1 MLNQPEY
8 LDLIVRYLNN
18 PQDEKLHAE
27 IISFCAESK
36 SNESYFKDIERVWKL
51 SSKSARLDHLKEE
64 EAVASFQKAL
74 KRISGRPASFA
85 KWMSAVAA
93 TILLAATCYWWFDK
107 RNDVELLSL
116 KTDSNIDSVKLA
128 DGSTVILAENTI
140 VSYPKVFSGA
150 SREIFLRKGRAFFN
164 VTKDPQHPFS
174 ITMGESKVSVLGTSF
189 NIDYSPGKIDL
200 DVKTGKVIFSPYSN
214 GASSIL
220 TAGQALTYSI
230 QKREFTT
237 RLSQNADS
245 WLTHELIFVDTPLG
259 EVCKQLSHYYHK
271 NIKLEANHQVIEKFN
286 AKFQN
291 NSLDEILDVL
301 KATYNVKIKET
312 KDHITLTTF

>member
-1 MLNQPEY
+1 MPNQPEY

-36 SNESYFKDIERVWKL
+36 SNESYFRDIERVWKL
-51 SSKSARLDHLKEE
+51 SSKSARLDLLDERQ
-64 EAVASFQKAL
+64 AVANFHKAL
-74 KRISGRPASFA
+74 NSVSGRPVKLV
-85 KWMSAVAA
+85 KWLSGIAA

-107 RNDVELLSL
+107 KNTSALLSL
-116 KTDSNIDSVKLA
+116 NTANNIDSVKLA
-128 DGSTVILAENTI
+128 DGSTVILAEHTTL
-140 VSYPKVFSGA
+140 SYPKLFSGS
-150 SREIFLRKGRAFFN
+150 SREIILRKGRAFFN

-237 RLSQNADS
+237 RLSQNADA
-245 WLTHELIFVDTPLG
+245 WLTKELVFVDTPLG
-259 EVCKQLSHYYHK
+259 EVCKQLSHYYGK
-271 NIKLEANHQVIEKFN
+271 NIQLEANHQFVEKFN

-291 NSLDEILDVL
+291 NNLNEVLEVL
-301 KATYNVKIKET
+301 KATYNIKVKET
-312 KDHITLTTF
+312 KDNITLTTP